1 MRDLL
6 RDPLCTPEDLGKPIP
21 DSPHAVSVCM
31 PTWDSVIAYEEERP
45 EVLAALACGYP
56 RFVLHPAVLRL
67 FTAAEQRFARDGDR
81 CLVFPSPAAA
91 RRCLRFVGLAETG
104 HEAIHDFGF
113 ARLTAVSLPSSL
125 FRDAFHFWRISGEI
139 VSSRLARAA
148 LENQRLPANR
158 EAVAEVFIRRLAGWI
173 GCDPPDVF
181 LFPSGMNAV
190 YTLHRFLLHAGRSG
204 PTVQLGFAYV
214 DTLEIQKRCGR
225 ELQFLA
231 DPGPASLE
239 RLRAL
244 LEAGPVAGIFCE
256 TPSNPLLDTIDL
268 ETAAQLARL
277 HGVPLFIDDTV
288 ATVYNVDVAP
298 WADAVTTS
306 LTKNISG
313 RGDVMAG
320 SIAVSSASG
329 FAEPLRDFLRH
340 RDDGELWLEDAA
352 VLEQNSR
359 DFPQRME
366 RINQHT
372 SALVH
377 HLESHPQ
384 VTGLYHPSLRSPEAY
399 ARLRRPGRGDGGLFS
414 MILKD
419 GPLRAPRFYDAL
431 AVNKGPS
438 LGTDYTLCCPY
449 TLLAHYRE
457 LDWAAQH
464 GVPAHLLRVAV
475 GLEDPTDLAER
486 FDAAFRAT
494 ESV

>member
-6 RDPLCTPEDLGKPIP
+6 RDPLCKPEDLGKPIP

-45 EVLAALACGYP
+45 EVLATLACGYP
-56 RFVLHPAVLRL
+56 RFVLHPTVARL
-67 FTAAEQRFARDGDR
+67 FAAAEERFARDGER

-91 RRCLRFVGLAETG
+91 RRCLRFVGLADSG
-104 HEAIHDFGF
+104 IEAVHDVGF

-148 LENQRLPANR
+148 LEEQRLPAGH
-158 EAVAEVFIRRLAGWI
+158 ETAAGVFIRRLAGWI
-173 GCDPPDVF
+173 DCDPGDVF

-190 YTLHRFLLHAGRSG
+190 YALHRFLLHTGRSG
-204 PTVQLGFAYV
+204 PTVQLGFPYV
-214 DTLEIQKRCGR
+214 DTLEIQRRFSR
-225 ELQFLA
+225 EVQFLA
-231 DPGPASLE
+231 DPGPASLD
-239 RLRAL
+239 RLRAV

-268 ETAAQLARL
+268 ETAAQLARR
-277 HGVPLFIDDTV
+277 HGVPLFVDDTI
-288 ATVYNVDVAP
+288 ATVYNVDVMP
-298 WADAVTTS
+298 WADAISTS

-320 SIAVSSASG
+320 SIAVSSASH
-329 FAEPLRDFLRH
+329 FAVALRDFLRH
-340 RDDGELWLEDAA
+340 RDDGELWPEDAA
-352 VLEQNSR
+352 VLEENSR
-359 DFPQRME
+359 NFPERME
-366 RINQHT
+366 RINRNT
-372 SALVH
+372 SALLH
-377 HLESHPQ
+377 HLERRPQ
-384 VTGLYHPSLRSPEAY
+384 VAALYHPSLRCPEAY
-399 ARLRRPGRGDGGLFS
+399 ARLRRPGRGGGGLFS
-414 MILKD
+414 MILNE
-419 GPLRAPRFYDAL
+419 GALRAPRFYDAL

-457 LDWAAQH
+457 LNWAAQH

-475 GLEDPTDLAER
+475 GLEDPTGLAER
-486 FDAAFRAT
+486 FDAAFRAA